1 MTIQDKYPD
10 ELKDIN
16 PRFWLRR
23 FRQTSITYL
32 IKMLLFYHGIGLLLM
47 LPGMYLV
54 DQLIQNYESP
64 TIPRSLVSV
73 LAAGPIEETIFFG
86 IPFYV
91 IGNPY
96 FVLITGSVWAMSHI
110 LNTPALTISSLA
122 FGNWF
127 FVIPLLFFSL
137 RTWISGKGWFAIVSH
152 SAWNGIIFGAGCT
165 YGEFPCTLFGSDGD
179 AISLLAN
186 YIVLPGSLVAL
197 TYLLYKNKKRQTQGF
212 GDGHED
218 IKL

>member
-1 MTIQDKYPD
+1 
-10 ELKDIN
+10 
-16 PRFWLRR
+16 
-23 FRQTSITYL
+23 
-32 IKMLLFYHGIGLLLM
+32 MLLFYHGIGLLL
-47 LPGMYLV
+47 LLAGTYLV
-54 DQLIQNYESP
+54 DQLIENYETLS
-64 TIPRSLVSV
+64 IPRSFVSV

-110 LNTPALTISSLA
+110 LNTPALTINSLA
-122 FGNWF
+122 FGNWL
-127 FVIPLLFFSL
+127 FVIPMLFFNL

-152 SAWNGIIFGAGCT
+152 SAWNGIIFSAGCI
-165 YGEFPCTLFGSDGD
+165 YGEFPCTLFGSGGD

-186 YIVLPGSLVAL
+186 YIVLPGSLIAL

-212 GDGHED
+212 GHGHDG